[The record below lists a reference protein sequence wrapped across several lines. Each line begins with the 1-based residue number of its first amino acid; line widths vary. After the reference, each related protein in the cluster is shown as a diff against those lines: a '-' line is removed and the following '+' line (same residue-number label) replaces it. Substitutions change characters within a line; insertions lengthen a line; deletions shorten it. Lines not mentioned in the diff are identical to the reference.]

1 MWIQV
6 RSMDGKTSH
15 RIDGLSK
22 LTKIEDLR
30 EKLEELHKIIYG
42 KVDITRENYLQ
53 ENDRRMRGSTRFYQE
68 RIVDKDLCNSYFP
81 KTIRDWNQLPVDCAM
96 TESLDTFKRHLAERT
111 HTETPT

>member
-53 ENDRRMRGSTRFYQE
+53 ENDRRTRGSTRFYQE
-68 RIVDKDLCNSYFP
+68 RKSLVLGQCFINCPNSTRTALA
-81 KTIRDWNQLPVDCAM
+81 K
-96 TESLDTFKRHLAERT
+96 SLL
-111 HTETPT
+111 

>member
-53 ENDRRMRGSTRFYQE
+53 ENDRRTRGSTR
-68 RIVDKDLCNSYFP
+68 RGLSTKI
-81 KTIRDWNQLPVDCAM
+81 CAI
-96 TESLDTFKRHLAERT
+96 
-111 HTETPT
+111 PTSQKQSGTGTNYR